1 MAKDTA
7 QSRIP
12 RLDGV
17 TKIPLPGSIRS
28 PAIQI
33 RRPTSFTGLRP
44 PSLAMTSLKKSLSGD
59 RISEAASI
67 MGKRTAT
74 AVRKFLTKPEKS
86 APHIETMTRKFTPPA
101 PIPGTKMMM
110 SRIKTPSESI
120 PITPTQKLT
129 RSDTFVREDGESEV
143 IRMAQSSI
151 VVQSSATAS
160 SPMIDLYM
168 THSLD
173 GSSAKAALGD
183 TMTVDSGGQ
192 YLCRTQ
198 TLDKSNSGTPRPS
211 DITVSL
217 HRSRNLNST
226 QTLEKALGMTF
237 RHGTPTSCSMKLDET
252 RFRTHNMDASSL
264 TKDLTRTIYSPND
277 EDFSSR
283 KDGTVTIDK
292 CSNLIDL
299 QSCENLLDI
308 DISSLDPDS
317 TLRPQDSDD
326 SYKNLVNITM
336 EDTLPLA
343 PDKNNMKLVLNS
355 TMNTERLIDL
365 TTTNATMTVSPLA
378 RHQLMNITRDLMGSP
393 CDGNLKNNTNLLY
406 MSRREDN
413 GQSPNSEPMEVDRGS
428 QELLLDN
435 PPSQALQELKHHKP
449 RFSFGLDL
457 TESTLDCS
465 IELCDVSLSSTI
477 QSAIG
482 TAAGTPPLK
491 KQNSFEMD
499 ESLGILTPDQM
510 KEFLDS
516 TTTTTNLDLPLGMNP
531 KMAFHQMRIDQT
543 PSPED
548 LPLDPVEVK
557 TDVEHVVIEM
567 TKTHQQQQQSNTNTY
582 NEISQTDTESKT
594 DQMTKSNVSKISTSF
609 ITSVTSVTSLDT
621 GYQGDGEM
629 SRPASRGAGDHSPSN
644 GPHRKPAQVS
654 RQPSFNHNHPNIPI
668 RRQDPMTDSDF
679 FTESDA
685 DDVFH
690 RGDRR
695 AQVIDGQLYGPMLQP
710 SASVFISE
718 QPEQMDDSCMES
730 SGIFTDVENRCDE
743 DISQMRGGDIDMSP
757 DDGSTDTVK
766 SNKNTSSDPEKSS
779 QQQQQ
784 QQQQT
789 PPQPVIESEFRSASP
804 LSQGQWNN
812 MLTDS
817 QTSSTI
823 QSSFS
828 SSDRISMTTDYN
840 PTGNSKRNNS
850 SCAVSETNKSSVA
863 SSNEALCSDT
873 TTKASAAD
881 RSTGASD
888 LTIHT
893 TVKKVSPP
901 RKHAS
906 LSSLCSSSCSSVV
919 TKNDTKNSNCRSTA
933 NSTISGERQNHQQQQ
948 LGSAKS
954 NASVFNKS
962 NSNVVGGKNGC
973 EMPVRAN
980 TTAITTTKQRF
991 PLGANNNQ
999 HHQQENKN
1007 PGGSGLSV
1015 GSSRNGSTAGIS
1027 ILTGGGGS
1035 VSGSGSPT
1043 LRKISPNKW
1052 DAVMS
1057 KIAVNKMQV
1066 KKNYSEVKSKV
1077 STGVLRRSP
1086 PGGVANGVNSASA
1099 SKVSTPLQ
1107 DNSPVVGNSNCSS
1120 GLASP
1125 HTKRITQGA
1134 AKRGRSYSKDSQQS
1148 SQSDLS
1154 LSSGSPKLLAK
1165 TPSRAAKKRD
1175 VRNLSIS
1182 PTDLGPPPKAQQT
1195 TNGSTRTKTTPAT
1208 LSQKRS
1214 SPNNNN
1220 NNNAQ
1225 QQQQQNLSTP
1235 IGSNTPTSV
1244 ASAAASA
1251 TATPTTA
1258 TTPSALNSTI
1268 NTLKG
1273 SPPAKKVISRRSTTT
1288 EQKVLHSKTPLKDH
1302 NRLVSQQNSNNTTT
1316 TKTPNGGVGS
1326 GKSGSG
1332 NAGSGIVSTSTP
1344 LLTAT
1349 EKALLRTSNNTHTPP
1364 SPILNNLIN
1373 NKQQPNGK
1381 CMVGRIGT
1389 PPTSQGGHIVTSGPT
1404 TIKKTQKDKP
1414 KILVEEELQEEE
1426 FEDLVEVE
1434 DQVHQLQ
1441 KNINNNNTNNKKLLQ
1456 QRHSYN
1462 GGEIVDY
1469 HHLPE
1474 FQFQGKGIA
1483 ALGVLLQYLVYDLDA
1498 FSCPTYKVECENA
1511 KQKLNRTLHLLDEA
1525 KSSCHELRDQ
1535 IFDKEAYYTKREQEL
1550 QDLHRCE
1557 LEKVETNLKESQN
1570 KAKEHIASLESQ
1582 LAAKDVAHK
1591 RALEEFQSAADI
1603 KYEKL
1608 YAELLSTQQKDEAL
1622 RQRLTEA
1629 NRIEDQLKEQL
1640 HDLENNYTE
1649 RCQLATQRE
1658 RELVE
1663 KINGLSKQLENLK
1676 SSTENRAQELEN
1688 KLNLS
1693 QDEISVLRLSRSFT
1707 DHSSS
1712 SAQSCSPR
1720 NSGGAA
1726 LEIQRLQSEAESLRC
1741 VLEIKQKEISKLTK
1755 QNQELMRD
1763 ADEAQVLMGKV
1774 STLESRCEMLQSE
1787 TELKA
1792 EKEKEMREKLDELT
1806 KAYNHEAVVRKRLSF
1821 DKEALQWQLKQR
1833 SEQLQIVESKFH
1845 EHLSSSKMSI
1855 YSTDA
1860 TINQE
1865 QSHNSSLLSL
1875 NRTNGSER
1883 IQFQMDDISPP
1894 SSPIIKGVI
1903 EKNESVSWVLE
1914 MDDETPEV
1922 AASKMVKRA
1931 GSFRSAEKSPQTN
1944 NTARRQLSVSATCGG
1959 LMAGGPNPLSQSM
1972 SATSVIRQ
1980 HSNDAAE
1987 FLGRVHSRIRSKSVS
2002 VKSEPKKVIRQN
2014 SSGSCRSR
2022 NNGDASSA
2030 AWKDPLC
2037 ASSPYTRNNIR
2048 QRPSSSSSQ
2057 QRSTHLITCDTSTL
2071 NTGEKLEMRS
2081 LPSHP
2086 SVHDLK
2092 KLKKCQ
2098 EIQESAGEAMVSGTN
2113 SEDEGCSASS
2123 DEAVSTSSSNGT
2135 SSSSLHHHKQHMS
2148 IEEALLLD
2156 KIHSLN
2162 GTPMEVS
2169 WSDDV
2174 FASESTV

>member
-1 MAKDTA
+1 
-7 QSRIP
+7 
-12 RLDGV
+12 
-17 TKIPLPGSIRS
+17 
-28 PAIQI
+28 
-33 RRPTSFTGLRP
+33 
-44 PSLAMTSLKKSLSGD
+44 MTSLKKSLSGD

-86 APHIETMTRKFTPPA
+86 APHIETMTRKFTPPT

-110 SRIKTPSESI
+110 SRIKTPSASESI
-120 PITPTQKLT
+120 PIAPKQLT
-129 RSDTFVREDGESEV
+129 RSDTFVREEGESDV
-143 IRMAQSSI
+143 IKMAQSSM
-151 VVQSSATAS
+151 VPQPTAT
-160 SPMIDLYM
+160 PLMDLYM

-173 GSSAKAALGD
+173 GSRARAALEESI
-183 TMTVDSGGQ
+183 TVDSGQ

-198 TLDKSNSGTPRPS
+198 TLDKSNTTGTPRPTDS
-211 DITVSL
+211 TISQYRT
-217 HRSRNLNST
+217 RNLNST

-237 RHGTPTSCSMKLDET
+237 RHTTPSTCPMQLDET
-252 RFRTHNMDASSL
+252 HFKPQNLDAN
-264 TKDLTRTIYSPND
+264 LTRNLTHTIFSPS
-277 EDFSSR
+277 EEEEASAR
-283 KDGTVTIDK
+283 KDGTMTIEK
-292 CSNLIDL
+292 CKNLIDL

-308 DISSLDPDS
+308 DIPSLDPDA
-317 TLRPQDSDD
+317 TLRPKGSNDS
-326 SYKNLVNITM
+326 SYKNLVNLTM

-343 PDKNNMKLVLNS
+343 PDKTNMKLVLNS
-355 TMNTERLIDL
+355 TMNTERLLDL
-365 TTTNATMTVSPLA
+365 TTNTVSPPAKHLF
-378 RHQLMNITRDLMGSP
+378 MNITRDLMGSP
-393 CDGNLKNNTNLLY
+393 CEENVKNNTNLLY

-413 GQSPNSEPMEVDRGS
+413 GQSPSSEAMEVDRGS

-435 PPSQALQELKHHKP
+435 PPSQAMQELKHHKP

-477 QSAIG
+477 QSAMG

-567 TKTHQQQQQSNTNTY
+567 TKTHQQQQQQSNTNTY

-743 DISQMRGGDIDMSP
+743 DISQMRGDIDMSP

-766 SNKNTSSDPEKSS
+766 SNKNQSSDSQQIS
-779 QQQQQ
+779 QQQQLQQQQQ
-784 QQQQT
+784 Q
-789 PPQPVIESEFRSASP
+789 PQPVIESEFRSASP

-840 PTGNSKRNNS
+840 PTTNNNSNSKRN

-873 TTKASAAD
+873 TTKASP
-881 RSTGASD
+881 RNKGAND
-888 LTIHT
+888 HTIHNNT
-893 TVKKVSPP
+893 INSTVKKVSPP

-906 LSSLCSSSCSSVV
+906 LSSLCSASA
-919 TKNDTKNSNCRSTA
+919 KNDAKNYRSTA
-933 NSTISGERQNHQQQQ
+933 NSSVLLGERPSQH
-948 LGSAKS
+948 LASAKS
-954 NASVFNKS
+954 SASVFNKS
-962 NSNVVGGKNGC
+962 VAVVSRNNGC

-980 TTAITTTKQRF
+980 TTVNSTTKQRSPPSSSSQ
-991 PLGANNNQ
+991 PLGANN
-999 HHQQENKN
+999 HHQQQQQHQENNTPSKN
-1007 PGGSGLSV
+1007 NGLTVASRTGSTVALAGSGSC
-1015 GSSRNGSTAGIS
+1015 
-1027 ILTGGGGS
+1027 
-1035 VSGSGSPT
+1035 SGSPT

-1086 PGGVANGVNSASA
+1086 PSGINSAGGGGVGVGGNGNSASA

-1107 DNSPVVGNSNCSS
+1107 DNSPAVGNSNCSS

-1208 LSQKRS
+1208 LSQKRP

-1225 QQQQQNLSTP
+1225 QQQQNLSSP
-1235 IGSNTPTSV
+1235 IV
-1244 ASAAASA
+1244 A
-1251 TATPTTA
+1251 TTPTTA
-1258 TTPSALNSTI
+1258 TTAAASPAAAAPASTTTQSSNTATALSSTI
-1268 NTLKG
+1268 NSLKG
-1273 SPPAKKVISRRSTTT
+1273 SPPAKKVISRRST
-1288 EQKVLHSKTPLKDH
+1288 EQKVHSKTPLKDH
-1302 NRLVSQQNSNNTTT
+1302 NRLVSQQQQQQQQQQQNINNTSKTT
-1316 TKTPNGGVGS
+1316 NGGVV
-1326 GKSGSG
+1326 GKITLGG
-1332 NAGSGIVSTSTP
+1332 GGGGIVSTSTP

-1349 EKALLRTSNNTHTPP
+1349 EKALLRSSNNTHTPP

-1373 NKQQPNGK
+1373 NKQPNGK
-1381 CMVGRIGT
+1381 CIIGRIGT
-1389 PPTSQGGHIVTSGPT
+1389 PPTSGGHIVTGPT
-1404 TIKKTQKDKP
+1404 TAIKKSQKEKP
-1414 KILVEEELQEEE
+1414 KILVQEDLQEEE
-1426 FEDLVEVE
+1426 FEDLAEVE
-1434 DQVHQLQ
+1434 DQVVHQLK
-1441 KNINNNNTNNKKLLQ
+1441 KNINNNNNNNKLLQ
-1456 QRHSYN
+1456 QRHSSYN
-1462 GGEIVDY
+1462 GATELLDY

-1498 FSCPTYKVECENA
+1498 FSCPTIKVECENV
-1511 KQKLNRTLHLLDEA
+1511 KQKLNRTVHLLDEA
-1525 KSSCHELRDQ
+1525 KTSCHELRDQ

-1557 LEKVETNLKESQN
+1557 LEKVEINLKESQN

-1582 LAAKDVAHK
+1582 LAAKEVSNK
-1591 RALEEFQSAADI
+1591 QALEELQSAADV

-1608 YAELLSTQQKDEAL
+1608 YAQLIAAQQKDEAL
-1622 RQRLTEA
+1622 RQRLVEA
-1629 NRIEDQLKEQL
+1629 NQVEDQLKEQI
-1640 HDLENNYTE
+1640 HNLESNFAE
-1649 RCQLATQRE
+1649 RVQLATQRE

-1663 KINGLSKQLENLK
+1663 KINGLTKQLENLK

-1693 QDEISVLRLSRSFT
+1693 QDEISVLRLSRSYT
-1707 DHSSS
+1707 DHSSTQ
-1712 SAQSCSPR
+1712 ASPR

-1787 TELKA
+1787 AELKA
-1792 EKEKEMREKLDELT
+1792 EKEKELREKLDEIT
-1806 KAYNHEAVVRKRLSF
+1806 KAFNHEAVVRKRLSF

-1845 EHLSSSKMSI
+1845 EHLSSSKISI
-1855 YSTDA
+1855 YSQDA
-1860 TINQE
+1860 TINQD

-1903 EKNESVSWVLE
+1903 EKNDSVSWVLE

-1931 GSFRSAEKSPQTN
+1931 GSFRSAEKSPSASAYP
-1944 NTARRQLSVSATCGG
+1944 ARRQLSVSASCGG
-1959 LMAGGPNPLSQSM
+1959 AMMGGPNPLSQSM

-2014 SSGSCRSR
+2014 SSGSCRSSR
-2022 NNGDASSA
+2022 TNGDSST
-2030 AWKDPLC
+2030 WKDPLC

-2048 QRPSSSSSQ
+2048 QRPSSSSSSQQ
-2057 QRSTHLITCDTSTL
+2057 QRTTHLITCDTSTL

-2135 SSSSLHHHKQHMS
+2135 SSSSLHHKQHMS
-2148 IEEALLLD
+2148 IEEVLLLD